1 MWVDNLVMEK
11 AEEIG
16 KPVLILCSKHMH
28 YIVSYLAFSYLM
40 IAIFNWQDGTTCSL
54 LLKVHDIA

>member
-11 AEEIG
+11 NQSEESG

-28 YIVSYLAFSYLM
+28 YIVSYLAFSYLTLM

-54 LLKVHDIA
+54 